1 MATFYTAWGSGG
13 DLVPNLARL
22 TDHPAIASLR
32 SRSWA
37 YRRQFRLDRAIRAAR
52 ASNPGPLPDILVS
65 EICETWGD
73 AQLNGADG
81 FMSACLD
88 VASRVTGPIL
98 QCGAGLSTLLLG
110 LTAERSNVH
119 LWTLEH
125 HAHAANSARSWLHQ
139 YEIANAHVISAPA
152 DLMED
157 CVGYVVD
164 ANRLPANLG
173 LVICEGSSAVPA
185 SARSILSR
193 VGDRLDP
200 NGIVLVHHVKRRRD
214 AEFLAQWAKSRNASM
229 VLKGKVE
236 PWVKIAMR
244 DPKTPEHS
252 TERLNTPFYSRS
264 AERARAERNG
274 Q

>member
-1 MATFYTAWGSGG
+1 
-13 DLVPNLARL
+13 VPNLAQL
-22 TDHPAIASLR
+22 SDHPTIASIR

-37 YRRQFRLDRAIRAAR
+37 YRRQYRLDRAIRAAR
-52 ASNPGPLPDILVS
+52 ASAPGPLPDILVS

-81 FMSACLD
+81 FLSACLD
-88 VASRVTGPIL
+88 VASRTTGPIL

-110 LTAERSNVH
+110 LAAERSGVH

-125 HAHAANSARSWLHQ
+125 QSHAANSARSWLHQ
-139 YEIANAHVISAPA
+139 YEVANAHVISAPA

-164 ANRLPANLG
+164 AARLPSNLG

-185 SARSILSR
+185 SARSMLTRI
-193 VGDRLDP
+193 GDRLDP
-200 NGIVLVHHVKRRRD
+200 NSVVLVHHVKRRRD
-214 AEFLAQWAKSRNASM
+214 ADFLVQWAKAHGASM
-229 VLKGKVE
+229 VVKGKVE

-244 DPKTPEHS
+244 DAKTPEHP
-252 TERLNTPFYSRS
+252 TERLNTAFYSRS
-264 AERARAERNG
+264 AERARAERTA
-274 Q
+274 